1 MWTSIGEF
9 LKKSYPFIIEGF
21 LIFIILY
28 VRYKIPS
35 KTKKLLIFL
44 FFILFYLVFY
54 I

>member
-28 VRYKIPS
+28 VAVRYSAKN
-35 KTKKLLIFL
+35 KKAFNFL

>member
-28 VRYKIPS
+28 VQIVNFVYNYR
-35 KTKKLLIFL
+35 
-44 FFILFYLVFY
+44 
-54 I
+54 

>member
-28 VRYKIPS
+28 VAVRYS
-35 KTKKLLIFL
+35 AKKLLIFL